1 MMLDCFYVYFPA
13 GSDKQSDI
21 GSSGST
27 LQGKKGETEPGAP
40 MMPSVSEGPEN
51 GFRVTSVGE
60 EVNSPVK
67 KSRISKSPVKKL
79 DVQAWPVTGNC
90 DAVVL
95 LQGVGNDAQPSST
108 AVALAHEW
116 VAEEGLSLHRN
127 PHLTIHFGKKFVD
140 KVCCIA

>member
-1 MMLDCFYVYFPA
+1 MLDCFYVYFLA

-27 LQGKKGETEPGAP
+27 LQGKKDEIELGAP

-67 KSRISKSPVKKL
+67 KSRISKSPVKKS
-79 DVQAWPVTGNC
+79 DV
-90 DAVVL
+90 
-95 LQGVGNDAQPSST
+95 
-108 AVALAHEW
+108 
-116 VAEEGLSLHRN
+116 
-127 PHLTIHFGKKFVD
+127 
-140 KVCCIA
+140 